1 MEVVLG
7 EEEEVDGVQVE
18 AEAEAEAEQEEADV
32 LSVEISSKE
41 DAAGLVQDV
50 PFPTICRIRTSTNLH
65 CNPAKGWQT
74 PLSNNTRERTIIHGR
89 GSSRLR

>member
-7 EEEEVDGVQVE
+7 EEVEVDGMDVE
-18 AEAEAEAEQEEADV
+18 AEVEAETEQEEADV
-32 LSVEISSKE
+32 LSVETSSKE

-50 PFPTICRIRTSTNLH
+50 PFPTIYRTRTRTNLH
-65 CNPAKGWQT
+65 RNPAKGWQT